1 MINLFNNIKL
11 KMINDTQI
19 KLLSNTYYLKLLI
32 VIYILIALGNFV
44 ASIYQNKKWSS
55 IFVDY

>member
-1 MINLFNNIKL
+1 
-11 KMINDTQI
+11 MINDTQI

-44 ASIYQNKKWSS
+44 ASIYQNKK
-55 IFVDY
+55 